1 MLVVRE
7 TWLTTYVTV
16 KQCPLDG
23 KRLVEPAGLAQ
34 YFKIQN
40 IVLPCKSI

>member
-7 TWLTTYVTV
+7 TWLITYATV

-34 YFKIQN
+34 YFEIQN
-40 IVLPCKSI
+40 IVLPYKSI